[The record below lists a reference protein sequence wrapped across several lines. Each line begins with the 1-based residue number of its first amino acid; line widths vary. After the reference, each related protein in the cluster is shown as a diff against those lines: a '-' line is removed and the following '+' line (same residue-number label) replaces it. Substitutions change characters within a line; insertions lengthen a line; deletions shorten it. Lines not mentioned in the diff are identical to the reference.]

1 MSTHSQTKLLLLP
14 LLTVFSAGAYQPE
27 TVFRL
32 FNRAIFSKDLATGE
46 QSCGKSNS
54 CTTSG
59 PTSSFGI
66 KNVLP
71 EPPPFNCNLYN
82 VLGTCTIE
90 QYDALQNGTAKIVD
104 YNVVKPAGGTPGG
117 LLTIL

>member
-1 MSTHSQTKLLLLP
+1 
-14 LLTVFSAGAYQPE
+14 VFPAGAYRPE
-27 TVFRL
+27 TVFHL
-32 FNRAIFSKDLATGE
+32 FNRAIFSHDLATGK
-46 QSCGKSNS
+46 QNNCGTSNN

-71 EPPPFNCNLYN
+71 EPPPFDCNLYN

-90 QYDALQNGTAKIVD
+90 QYDALKNGTAKIVD
-104 YNVVKPAGGTPGG
+104 YSVVKPAGGTPGG